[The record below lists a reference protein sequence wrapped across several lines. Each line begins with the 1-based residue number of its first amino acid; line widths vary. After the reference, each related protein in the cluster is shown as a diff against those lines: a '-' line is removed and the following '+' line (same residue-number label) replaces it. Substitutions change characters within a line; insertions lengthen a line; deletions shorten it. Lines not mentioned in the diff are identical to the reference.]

1 MLLGNAT
8 SKQLAWTVLELRKD
22 GEQLTPIF
30 HFPFL
35 SFINFGAATS
45 CIIASINQKCTKIAC
60 NESISAL
67 ELDTNQKEA
76 APKVCYLLII
86 HRKAAQHRK
95 VYVPCFLP
103 QEALTFR

>member
-8 SKQLAWTVLELRKD
+8 SKELAWTVLEPRKD

-30 HFPFL
+30 YFPFL

-45 CIIASINQKCTKIAC
+45 CTIASINQICTK
-60 NESISAL
+60 ISAL

-76 APKVCYLLII
+76 APKVCYLLIM
-86 HRKAAQHRK
+86 HRKAARHRK
-95 VYVPCFLP
+95 VYVSCFLP
-103 QEALTFR
+103 QETLTFR

>member
-22 GEQLTPIF
+22 GEQL
-30 HFPFL
+30 
-35 SFINFGAATS
+35 
-45 CIIASINQKCTKIAC
+45 TKIAC

-76 APKVCYLLII
+76 APKVCYLLIM

-95 VYVPCFLP
+95 VYVPFFLP
-103 QEALTFR
+103 QETLTFR